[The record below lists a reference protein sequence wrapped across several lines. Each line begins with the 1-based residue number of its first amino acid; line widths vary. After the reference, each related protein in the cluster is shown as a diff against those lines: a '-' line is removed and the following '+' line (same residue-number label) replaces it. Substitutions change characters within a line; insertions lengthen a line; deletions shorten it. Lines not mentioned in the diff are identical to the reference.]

1 MISATVTTRE
11 FERAMDELVRLTGR
25 ADGEIITNTTK
36 GVMINLVRFTSLFR
50 RIKNRRF
57 RWMTSAIE
65 KFAKGRARLGWWPAW
80 KALRMA
86 GAPNIGN
93 GPLKDRRE
101 GGITDRSKRIGR
113 PYITVYNEV
122 PYIRTL
128 DRKKRIVARAT
139 SRQFQFLKRAV
150 EREYSRIMRSK
161 SG

>member
-1 MISATVTTRE
+1 MASQTSNQQTVQTMTPSQWIRLILIYLLIPL
-11 FERAMDELVRLTGR
+11 MLLVCG
-25 ADGEIITNTTK
+25 GN
-36 GVMINLVRFTSLFR
+36 
-50 RIKNRRF
+50 
-57 RWMTSAIE
+57 
-65 KFAKGRARLGWWPAW
+65 LGWWPAW